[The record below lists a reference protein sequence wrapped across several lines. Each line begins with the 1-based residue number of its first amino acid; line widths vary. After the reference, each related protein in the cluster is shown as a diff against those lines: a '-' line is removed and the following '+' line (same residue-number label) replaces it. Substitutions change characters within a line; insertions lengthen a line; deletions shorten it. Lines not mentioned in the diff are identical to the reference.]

1 MLITFEPDE
10 HVFNTLF
17 AQQFGGMPKYRGSPM
32 AGGSFWGRV
41 LGFARGLFTKVAPH
55 ITHFIS
61 EAQPHVKRAA
71 SKAVE
76 SAFDSAVQHV
86 TEKIKNAQTGNGIK
100 GRRRIKKA
108 TIAKTKAKRTT
119 KKKKRLREP
128 KLKGSLL

>member
-1 MLITFEPDE
+1 MLVTFEPDE

-32 AGGSFWGRV
+32 AGGRFWGRV
-41 LGFARGLFTKVAPH
+41 LGFARGLFTKAAPH
-55 ITHFIS
+55 ITNFIS

-76 SAFDSAVQHV
+76 SAIDSAVQHV

-108 TIAKTKAKRTT
+108 TTAKTKAKRTT
-119 KKKKRLREP
+119 KPKRLREP
-128 KLKGSLL
+128 KLQGSLL

>member
-1 MLITFEPDE
+1 MLIAFEPDE

-17 AQQFGGMPKYRGSPM
+17 AQQLGGMPKYRGSPM
-32 AGGSFWGRV
+32 AGGGFWGRV
-41 LGFARGLFTKVAPH
+41 LGFARGLFTKAAPH
-55 ITHFIS
+55 ITNFIS

-76 SAFDSAVQHV
+76 SAIDSAVQHV

-119 KKKKRLREP
+119 KKKRLREP